1 MRRPRRAGL
10 RPMIEVKEEVELWRV
25 EVLCGASGQSGKGRG
40 PGPGM
45 PSVSLEEAS
54 PEQEAQSED

>member
-10 RPMIEVKEEVELWRV
+10 RPMIEVKEEVELG